1 MLRPGP
7 SERSGRR
14 ASSTTPFTGRMRKIP
29 PASSLRTFSPA
40 PSWSRPMPLIQI
52 TLLKGRTTDQKR
64 RIAQRMTDVLVEE
77 AKTAKEGVVVTFVD
91 VEKDSYARG
100 GELMLDKK

>member
-1 MLRPGP
+1 
-7 SERSGRR
+7 
-14 ASSTTPFTGRMRKIP
+14 
-29 PASSLRTFSPA
+29 
-40 PSWSRPMPLIQI
+40 MPLIQI
-52 TLLKGRTTDQKR
+52 TLLKGRTTEQKR

-100 GELMLDKK
+100 GELMVDKSS

>member
-1 MLRPGP
+1 
-7 SERSGRR
+7 
-14 ASSTTPFTGRMRKIP
+14 
-29 PASSLRTFSPA
+29 
-40 PSWSRPMPLIQI
+40 
-52 TLLKGRTTDQKR
+52 
-64 RIAQRMTDVLVEE
+64 MTDVLVEE